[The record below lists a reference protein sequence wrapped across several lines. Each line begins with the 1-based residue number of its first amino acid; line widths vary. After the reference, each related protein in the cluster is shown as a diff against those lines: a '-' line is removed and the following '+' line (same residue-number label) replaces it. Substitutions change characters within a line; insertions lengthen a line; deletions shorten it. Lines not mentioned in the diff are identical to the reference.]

1 MPHDD
6 EDDDDRPRKRK
17 HRGDDDDDDYDH
29 DRQGRKK
36 SGGGATV
43 AIIIVVVVVVV
54 LGCGG
59 LIAVGLLL
67 PAVQKVREAAS
78 RAQEKNLMQIGLGM
92 HQSSGVNNG
101 KLPPAEGNLSWRVHL
116 LPYIEQDGVYKQ
128 FDPKQAWDAGRN
140 RPLADTVIKTYASP
154 LDEGVLTQT
163 HYRVFTG
170 TGTAYDPELMRKR
183 PFPEYITDGTSN
195 TLLAADTTESIP
207 WPQPKEIPFQPN
219 GSFPE
224 LGHAK
229 RPMALALLCDA
240 SVRSFDKKKMD
251 PALLRALIT
260 ATGGE
265 VVPDW

>member
-1 MPHDD
+1 
-6 EDDDDRPRKRK
+6 
-17 HRGDDDDDDYDH
+17 
-29 DRQGRKK
+29 
-36 SGGGATV
+36 
-43 AIIIVVVVVVV
+43 
-54 LGCGG
+54 
-59 LIAVGLLL
+59 
-67 PAVQKVREAAS
+67 
-78 RAQEKNLMQIGLGM
+78 MQIGLGM

-195 TLLAADTTESIP
+195 TLLAVDTTESIP